1 MPIPSE
7 PLPHPDAPPR
17 RRLVMLAQGIGA
29 IVCIGLLGWV
39 ITRAGAQMTP
49 ERWALLRAAP
59 WWQPGLLFALGL
71 FSVAVNGLAW
81 WVALRPV
88 QRIRLADVVAV
99 NAIATA
105 LAYLP
110 FKLSV
115 VFRVL
120 YHRTMDGIS
129 LLRFG
134 GWAAAVA
141 GPMAAA
147 MIPALLL
154 APSPLRRQP
163 VVFIMVATFAAF
175 ASGLALA
182 RLSAFFATGAGWR
195 HWRRLVAR
203 LAGRRGIKL
212 LKGNIVNNLRD
223 ALHLLARPRT
233 VCLGV
238 AARFLDGASLAAR
251 FLIAGELLGTPVD
264 PGNAAIAGI
273 CFFALGVVAP
283 TGTLGIREGGAA
295 GVLAIL
301 GVNDVAPVIV
311 IVSATQILADLIA
324 ATVGTMVLGST
335 KLSALRARARAG
347 DPTLR

>member
-1 MPIPSE
+1 
-7 PLPHPDAPPR
+7 
-17 RRLVMLAQGIGA
+17 MLAQGIGA

-147 MIPALLL
+147 FGPGLLL
-154 APSPLRRQP
+154 AFTPLRHNP
-163 VVFIMVATFAAF
+163 WAWAAGAVIGAAA
-175 ASGLALA
+175 ASLVLAA
-182 RLSAFFATGAGWR
+182 LSRFFATGRGWR
-195 HWRRLVAR
+195 WLRRVSAR
-203 LAGRRGIKL
+203 MGGRRGLRL
-212 LKGNIVNNLRD
+212 LHGPMFTNLH
-223 ALHLLARPRT
+223 AGIHMLARPEI
-233 VCLGV
+233 VLL
-238 AARFLDGASLAAR
+238 AATLRLLDAAGLAAR
-251 FLIAGELLGTPVD
+251 VMIAGTILAIPVD
-264 PGNAAIAGI
+264 PGSAAVV
-273 CFFALGVVAP
+273 GVCYFMIGAIAP
-283 TGTLGIREGGAA
+283 TGTLGLREGGVA
-295 GVLAIL
+295 GVLAL
-301 GVNDVAPVIV
+301 LKVDDALPAIV
-311 IVSATQILADLIA
+311 LIA
-324 ATVGTMVLGST
+324 ATQIVIELAGAAGAALWLGPSR
-335 KLSALRARARAG
+335 LRGLGRSGRA
-347 DPTLR
+347 